1 MRIPSSSCLCSSF
14 KGGDDRASL
23 KGRRGLSG
31 LGLTLRWYRRLLIVF
46 ASVNRT
52 DRPNGTAFALN
63 LSDELSG
70 EGYSSAT
77 LPGEAKF
84 GSEPSLHVRGN
95 NFADTWVHFI

>member
-1 MRIPSSSCLCSSF
+1 MFPNLAEIL
-14 KGGDDRASL
+14 AS
-23 KGRRGLSG
+23 
-31 LGLTLRWYRRLLIVF
+31 
-46 ASVNRT
+46 AESVPNAT